1 MVARASDDAEGNRFD
16 ADGFRYGPPASHS
29 SLTDARG
36 RKYIDFMMGW
46 CVGNLGW
53 GNTEIRAAA
62 QKFDGPDYV
71 HPDHLYRP
79 CVQLAEMLAGIT
91 PGKLAVSY
99 RTTGGTESVEGAL
112 QIAMAYTGRGKFV
125 SVEDSY
131 HGNSIATLSIGA
143 SDNRETFKNLLPNC
157 HKVAPPL
164 DRKAL
169 GKVETL
175 LKKRDVAAFIME
187 PIICNLGA
195 LVPEDEFMRGV
206 RKLCTRYGTLFIADE
221 VATGFGRTGKLF
233 ACEHFDLE
241 PDVLCMSKAITGG
254 YGGLGAVITTS
265 KIAHAIR
272 EDFGLYSTYGWHPR
286 AVADC
291 PGEPPLSEASSEQA
305 SRQRHRLGPYFLTRL
320 SRMRFKG
327 KATIRGK
334 GFAIGIEVENEKYAS
349 EVGDT
354 CRRHGL
360 LVPAEE
366 DLLMLFPAWTIPP
379 DRRARTRYLRRVS
392 DRGLGGRWKSK

>member
-1 MVARASDDAEGNRFD
+1 MNLRQLDKRHFGRQDEPEDVVVGNS
-16 ADGFRYGPPASHS
+16 ADSH
-29 SLTDARG
+29 LTDARG

-71 HPDHLYRP
+71 HPDYLYRP
-79 CVQLAEMLAGIT
+79 WAELAQMLARIT

-112 QIAMAYTGRGKFV
+112 QIAMAYTGRGKLV
-125 SVEDSY
+125 SIAEAY
-131 HGNSIATLSIGA
+131 HGNSIATMSIGA
-143 SDNRETFKNLLPNC
+143 SQHRETYKNLLPNC
-157 HKVAPPL
+157 HKIAPPL
-164 DRKAL
+164 DRRAL

-195 LVPEDEFMRGV
+195 LVPDTEFMRGV

-221 VATGFGRTGKLF
+221 VATGFGRTGQLF

-265 KIAHAIR
+265 RIANAVR
-272 EDFGLYSTYGWHPR
+272 DDVNLYSTYGWHPR
-286 AVADC
+286 AVAVA
-291 PGEPPLSEASSEQA
+291 LANL
-305 SRQRHRLGPYFLTRL
+305 RYLNRHRKALLENATEMGNYFLARL
-320 SRMRFKG
+320 AGMQFRG
-327 KATIRGK
+327 KATVRGK
-334 GFAIGIEVENEKYAS
+334 GLAVGITFEDEDYAS
-349 EVGDT
+349 EIGEA
-354 CRRHGL
+354 CRKRGL
-360 LVPAEE
+360 LVSAEE
-366 DLLMLFPAWTIPP
+366 DTLMLFPALNIAGTT
-379 DRRARTRYLRRVS
+379 AR
-392 DRGLGGRWKSK
+392 RGLDLFEQSL

>member
-1 MVARASDDAEGNRFD
+1 MNLRELDRKHFGRHGDPQDVVVGNS
-16 ADGFRYGPPASHS
+16 ADSY
-29 SLTDARG
+29 LIDTRG

-71 HPDHLYRP
+71 HPDYLYRP
-79 CVQLAEMLAGIT
+79 WAELAQTLARIT

-112 QIAMAYTGRGKFV
+112 QIAMAYTGRGKLV
-125 SVEDSY
+125 SIAEAY
-131 HGNSIATLSIGA
+131 HGNSIATMSIGA
-143 SDNRETFKNLLPNC
+143 SQHRETYKNLLPNC
-157 HKVAPPL
+157 HKIAPPL
-164 DRKAL
+164 DRRAL

-195 LVPEDEFMRGV
+195 LVPDIEFMRGV

-221 VATGFGRTGKLF
+221 VATGFGRTGQLF
-233 ACEHFDLE
+233 ACGHFDLE

-265 KIAHAIR
+265 RIANAVR
-272 EDFGLYSTYGWHPR
+272 DDVNLYSTYGWHPR
-286 AVADC
+286 AVAVA
-291 PGEPPLSEASSEQA
+291 LANL
-305 SRQRHRLGPYFLTRL
+305 RYLNRHRKALLENATEMGNYFLARL
-320 SRMRFKG
+320 AGMQFRG
-327 KATIRGK
+327 KATVCGK
-334 GFAIGIEVENEKYAS
+334 GLAVGITFEDEDYAS
-349 EVGDT
+349 EIGEA
-354 CRRHGL
+354 CRKRGL
-360 LVPAEE
+360 LVSAEE
-366 DLLMLFPAWTIPP
+366 YTLMLFPALNIAGTT
-379 DRRARTRYLRRVS
+379 AR
-392 DRGLGGRWKSK
+392 RGLDLFEQSL

>member
-1 MVARASDDAEGNRFD
+1 MNLRELDRKYFGRHGEPKDVVVGNS
-16 ADGFRYGPPASHS
+16 ADSH
-29 SLTDARG
+29 LIDTRG

-53 GNTEIRAAA
+53 GNTEILAATR
-62 QKFDGPDYV
+62 KFDGTDYV
-71 HPDHLYRP
+71 HPDYLYRP
-79 CVQLAEMLAGIT
+79 WVLLAGLIARMA

-125 SVEDSY
+125 SIEDAY
-131 HGNSIATLSIGA
+131 HGNSIAAMSIGPA
-143 SDNRETFKNLLPNC
+143 QHRKTFKNLLPNC
-157 HKVAPPL
+157 HRIAPPL

-195 LVPEDEFMRGV
+195 LVPEDEFIRGV

-233 ACEHFDLE
+233 ACEHFSLE
-241 PDVLCMSKAITGG
+241 PDILCMSKAITGG

-265 KIAHAIR
+265 RIASTIK

-286 AVADC
+286 AVAAALANLRYLARHKNKLLKNATQL
-291 PGEPPLSEASSEQA
+291 GE
-305 SRQRHRLGPYFLTRL
+305 YFLTRL
-320 SRMRFKG
+320 SQMSFKG
-327 KATIRGK
+327 KATIHGK
-334 GFAIGIEVENEKYAS
+334 GFAIGIEVKDEDYAS

-354 CRRHGL
+354 CRENGL
-360 LVPAEE
+360 LVSAEE
-366 DLLMLFPAWTIPP
+366 DVIMIFPALTI
-379 DRRARTRYLRRVS
+379 TRQTAE
-392 DRGLGGRWKSK
+392 RGLDIFEKSL